1 MGFLGLL
8 LAPNLAG
15 AADLSV
21 LAPAGP
27 AARGIAT
34 LWWWMFWGAAAI
46 FAGVMALFLLL
57 LSRPEALRRT
67 SPRLWLL
74 GGGVVFPLPVV
85 TVLTLAALV
94 QGGTL
99 LGDSLTGATPL
110 RIEAEAR
117 MWEWRFRYPGTD
129 MPETVNRLHLPVGRD
144 VEIRVTSLDVIHS
157 FWVPRLAGKLDAIPG
172 HVNVLRIEADGPGEF
187 KGVSAEFNG
196 TGYLAHRFRVIA
208 HDRRGH
214 GRSSQLML
222 AGSNVLGSV
231 ISLTSNFIAGGA
243 LIAMLSPFSFSQGI
257 AVLAGLVAAYFA
269 HYAGLGVAPS

>member
-157 FWVPRLAGKLDAIPG
+157 FWIPRLGGKIDAIPG
-172 HVNVLRIEADGPGEF
+172 HDNRILLHADQAGEF
-187 KGVSAEFNG
+187 GGVCSEYCGIGHAEMLF
-196 TGYLAHRFRVIA
+196 TAQA
-208 HDRRGH
+208 HDAWPADLPR
-214 GRSSQLML
+214 
-222 AGSNVLGSV
+222 
-231 ISLTSNFIAGGA
+231 
-243 LIAMLSPFSFSQGI
+243 
-257 AVLAGLVAAYFA
+257 
-269 HYAGLGVAPS
+269 